1 MRAFELLLSLQYIDI
16 QLRSN
21 DFFVQLMKLK
31 IEYEAVFYLEK
42 RGILDRLIEI
52 I

>member
-1 MRAFELLLSLQYIDI
+1 MRALNYYLVCNIDI

-31 IEYEAVFYLEK
+31 IEYEAVFFLEK